1 MDRGAWRATVHRVTQ
16 NWTWLRG
23 CSTHFCSANL
33 SYNPV
38 LYIPNAYSVLPLECL
53 IDISN
58 NEIQNWT
65 FVSLATSAL
74 PTGFH
79 HTMAVPFFQL
89 LRPKTLVGS
98 RTPLSFSHHT
108 WFISKSC
115 WGYFQYISQ
124 MWPFLI
130 TYSAR
135 GLAEPQ
141 SSLAQI
147 TAVALTDHLFFY
159 PCLCRNPPVPQP
171 PSPVYCHH
179 SCWCTFKSTFK
190 SVRAY
195 KTLFKTFISHCVMSP
210 CHSTP
215 AVLVFLL
222 FLEHFRYI
230 PAIGPLYWVFLCLK
244 HFFLHIELAKN
255 ILWKQW
261 SNLFC

>member
-23 CSTHFCSANL
+23 LSTHFCSANF

-58 NEIQNWT
+58 NEIQNWI

-79 HTMAVPFFQL
+79 HRMAVPFFQL

-130 TYSAR
+130 TYTAR
-135 GLAEPQ
+135 GLVWATVISCPDYC
-141 SSLAQI
+141 SSSNWSSFSLPLPLQESS
-147 TAVALTDHLFFY
+147 
-159 PCLCRNPPVPQP
+159 CPPTPQP
-171 PSPVYCHH
+171 HLLSP
-179 SCWCTFKSTFK
+179 
-190 SVRAY
+190 
-195 KTLFKTFISHCVMSP
+195 
-210 CHSTP
+210 
-215 AVLVFLL
+215 
-222 FLEHFRYI
+222 
-230 PAIGPLYWVFLCLK
+230 
-244 HFFLHIELAKN
+244 
-255 ILWKQW
+255 
-261 SNLFC
+261 